1 MLLALGFAL
10 VLLACL
16 GVFVFFYLQIKR
28 NKRLRDGKQ
37 ELTSSLDLGTCAK
50 CQQKRTIVQKD
61 AGLCAFCWSSLN
73 TKQVG

>member
-1 MLLALGFAL
+1 MLVALAL
-10 VLLACL
+10 VLILLVCSS
-16 GVFVFFYLQIKR
+16 VFLFFYLQIKR
-28 NKRLRDGKQ
+28 NKRMKTGKPD
-37 ELTSSLDLGTCAK
+37 LTSSLDLGTCAR